1 MFFAILFRWCFY
13 LINDKNL
20 FRSTW
25 SVTFAKIFSYF
36 NILTISTIF
45 NLEYF
50 SLFSLLESIYVHD
63 YILTGLILIMLWYVL
78 LYLLH
83 YHLIYQYTQLLF
95 FKVLINL
102 SAITYF
108 SLTDFPSLCVGHS
121 FISLFCK
128 TDFIDQLQNSLP
140 LSIHLLF
147 GFRIDSFKIVWKAL
161 VIVALF

>member
-95 FKVLINL
+95 FNSRFFNNFLRQPFK
-102 SAITYF
+102 
-108 SLTDFPSLCVGHS
+108 FPRWNII
-121 FISLFCK
+121 FTTNPFNISIEWLK
-128 TDFIDQLQNSLP
+128 
-140 LSIHLLF
+140 H
-147 GFRIDSFKIVWKAL
+147 
-161 VIVALF
+161 

>member
-1 MFFAILFRWCFY
+1 MFFAILFRWCFC
-13 LINDKNL
+13 LINHKNL

-45 NLEYF
+45 NF
-50 SLFSLLESIYVHD
+50 SLFSLLESIYVDD
-63 YILTGLILIMLWYVL
+63 YILTGLILIILWYAL

-121 FISLFCK
+121 FISLFFK

-140 LSIHLLF
+140 LTIHLLF
-147 GFRIDSFKIVWKAL
+147 GFWIDSFKIVWKAL